1 MKRFALLTVVITAV
15 LTLVLPF
22 VGGSGP
28 GLDSTTAAASNR
40 TAPIFATTPIP
51 PRQTSGS
58 TLSAFAGRNAVLAS
72 SQKKVGPNLSVDTE
86 HMAQKPVPV
95 PIVIVPPTTS
105 KGGSAKVAAA
115 QGTAQRRAA
124 AAAAGSSC
132 PTGGG
137 GGGSAPGRTSPGGVG
152 GTTTADIQGF
162 SAKFNAIRIANC
174 LQPIPSGNFR
184 YDGCME
190 QRLFWIAEDPSTDPS
205 SAWGHMGSVRSDGL
219 PSVGCDGNL
228 AGGSGNSGATV
239 AQKWWDSLAHR
250 ASLYRPTVT
259 GSTAGVCIY
268 FAMTHGGI
276 PNESA
281 SFTRAAA
288 RWGGC

>member
-1 MKRFALLTVVITAV
+1 MKRFALLTVVVTAV

-28 GLDSTTAAASNR
+28 AFG
-40 TAPIFATTPIP
+40 
-51 PRQTSGS
+51 GS
-58 TLSAFAGRNAVLAS
+58 ALSASAFDTVTPVFASPSTVVSPTSSNDASLAAFSGHNSVLAS
-72 SQKKVGPNLSVDTE
+72 SQKMIGPNLSVDTE
-86 HMAQKPVPV
+86 HLAQKPVPI
-95 PIVIVPPTTS
+95 PVIVPPTTS
-105 KGGSAKVAAA
+105 TSKSAAA
-115 QGTAQRRAA
+115 NGTAQRRAA
-124 AAAAGSSC
+124 AASAGVSC
-132 PTGGG
+132 PTGGS
-137 GGGSAPGRTSPGGVG
+137 GGGSAPGTTSAGGVG
-152 GTTTADIQGF
+152 GTTTSDIQSF
-162 SAKFNAIRIANC
+162 SAKFNAIRVANC
-174 LQPIPSGNFR
+174 LQPIPAGNFR
-184 YDGCME
+184 YDACME

-205 SAWGHMGSVRSDGL
+205 SAWGHMGSVRSDGV

-228 AGGSGNSGATV
+228 AGGSGNTGATV

-276 PNESA
+276 PNEPA